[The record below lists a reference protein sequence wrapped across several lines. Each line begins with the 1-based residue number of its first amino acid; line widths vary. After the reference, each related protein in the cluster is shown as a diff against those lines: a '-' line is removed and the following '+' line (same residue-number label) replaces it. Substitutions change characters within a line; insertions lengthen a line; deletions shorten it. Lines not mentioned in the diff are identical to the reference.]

1 MTNRFSNKFLAT
13 VTFCLLFGIG
23 QVFAQAGTGSIAGV
37 VKDTND
43 AIVPNASVK
52 LVSDGTGAERTA
64 TATGDGIFSFN
75 LLQPGKYTI
84 TAGGG
89 NFAEQKLSV
98 EVQVGR
104 TTDANFSLGAGDLTA
119 IVEVSAEGVQT
130 TEVKSDA
137 VLDSTAITNLPIN
150 GRKFQDFATLTPGVQ
165 IDPQRGQLSI
175 SGQRGINTNV
185 NVDGVDYNQPFFGG
199 IRGGERSNAAFTI
212 PQESIREFQVV
223 ASGYSAEF
231 GRSTGGIVN
240 AVTKSGS
247 NDVRGSLFYL
257 YRPEQ
262 LSRPYEYVDRI
273 EETVGFDAVAAPTQN
288 QLGGSIGGP
297 IIKNRLFYFGSVEYQ
312 RFRAPRQVVYG
323 NLRFVDPTL
332 NGGAAAEAFNLYT
345 SFQEPF
351 IQTNDAIALLGKID
365 YQINNNNLLTGR
377 YSFSKNKALNA
388 VSTGETSINPT
399 TNRALST
406 NGTERDRNNTFVSQ
420 LVSTI
425 SANLI
430 NDFRFQ
436 FARED
441 RPRFANSIAPNVSLG
456 GVGEFGTRTF
466 LPTTQ
471 YDERY
476 QFIDGLT
483 IVSGNNTLKVGGE
496 FSNIYANQLFGFNQ
510 QGSYFLG
517 GNAQTAFQDASLT
530 PGVMNDRRFDNTSA
544 NYRQQIGNLAAD
556 YTVKQLAFYA
566 QDTWRVT
573 PNFSLDIGIRA
584 EQQYNP
590 DPQLGNDT
598 LINLVKNA
606 QFPVLGGKGLDPT
619 SISDSGWQY
628 GPRVGF
634 AWDVENNGKSVIRGF
649 GGIFYATTPLLLLAS
664 PVNNFRSPAGDLSV
678 QIPFSTTSLSANN
691 AAGQTAYNNFLAAN
705 PGYVATLAATG
716 IACAPVTTTTAARP
730 CVPNTVYRQFAVA
743 GVNLNTF
750 GLNALPQLTSN
761 QINSIASALGSTL
774 PGLAPIGIEDGFKN
788 PRSVQL
794 GAAYERE
801 FSKGFVAGID
811 FVNINTSRLQRNRE
825 LNLPAPLTIT
835 QIAQSTSGLTDAQ
848 RAQLIALETGRP
860 IFGVSRPT
868 GFPAFFP
875 LRARPVTALGS
886 VQIRESSARSL
897 YTALTLRMRLNRKWG
912 QLNAYYTLSR
922 SLSDDDNERSAG
934 GQDAVN
940 TFNLQDEYNYSR
952 LDRRHQ
958 FVANPVFFLP
968 YGFEVSSTIRLRSG
982 LPVDAIAN
990 ADLNGD
996 GSFNDR
1002 PFEGLGVPFKR
1013 NSFRNRPVYDVDV
1026 RVQKGF
1032 NFTEKQRL
1040 VFSAEFFNIFNL
1052 SNLQYSGSGITAYCS
1067 PTTFNCGGF
1076 SGQTNPN
1083 FLQLR
1088 DSSGSLFTS
1097 NFPAS
1102 QIFQMQLG
1110 ARFYF

>member
-1 MTNRFSNKFLAT
+1 MTNKFSNKFLAT
-13 VTFCLLFGIG
+13 VIFCLLFGIG
-23 QVFAQAGTGSIAGV
+23 QVFAQAGTGGIAGV

-43 AIVPNASVK
+43 AIVPNATVK
-52 LVSDGTGAERTA
+52 LISDATSAERTT

-104 TTDANFSLGAGDLTA
+104 TTDANFNLGAGDVTA

-130 TEVKSDA
+130 TEVRSDA
-137 VLDSTAITNLPIN
+137 ILDDTAITNLPIN

-199 IRGGERSNAAFTI
+199 IRGGERSNSAFTI

-262 LSRPYEYVDRI
+262 LSRPYDYVNRI
-273 EETVGFDAVAAPTQN
+273 EETVGFEAVAAPTQH
-288 QLGGSIGGP
+288 QFGGSIGGP
-297 IIKNRLFYFGSVEYQ
+297 IVKNRLFYFGSVEYQ

-323 NLRFVDPTL
+323 NLSFVDPAL

-436 FARED
+436 YARED
-441 RPRFANSIAPNVSLG
+441 RPRFANEIAPNVSLG

-476 QFIDGLT
+476 QFINGLT
-483 IVSGNNTLKVGGE
+483 IVTGNNTLKVGGE
-496 FSNIYANQLFGFNQ
+496 FSNLYANQLFGFNQ
-510 QGSYFLG
+510 TGAYFLG

-530 PGVMNDRRFDNTSA
+530 PGVTNDRRFDNPSA
-544 NYRQQIGNLAAD
+544 NYRQQIGNLIAD
-556 YTVKQLAFYA
+556 FTVKQLAFYA
-566 QDTWRVT
+566 QDTWRIT
-573 PNFSLDIGIRA
+573 PNFSVDLGIRA

-590 DPQLGNDT
+590 DPQLGNNT
-598 LINLVKNA
+598 LISLVQSA
-606 QFPVLGGKGLDPT
+606 QFPVRNGRGLDPT
-619 SISDSGWQY
+619 SIPDSGWQY

-634 AWDVENNGKSVIRGF
+634 AFDPENNGKSVIRGF
-649 GGIFYATTPLLLLAS
+649 GGIFFATTPLLLLAS

-678 QIPFSTTSLSANN
+678 QIPFSTTSLSASN

-716 IACAPVTTTTAARP
+716 IACAPVATTSAPRP

-750 GLNALPQLTSN
+750 GLNALPQLSSN
-761 QINSIASALGSTL
+761 QINSIASALGSSL
-774 PGLAPIGIEDGFKN
+774 PGLAPIGMEENFKN

-794 GAAYERE
+794 GAGYERE
-801 FSKGFVAGID
+801 FSKGLVAGID

-835 QIAQSTSGLTDAQ
+835 QIAQSATGLTADQ
-848 RAQLIALETGRP
+848 RNQLIALETGRP

-868 GFPAFFP
+868 NFPTFFP
-875 LRARPVTALGS
+875 LRARPVPALGS

-912 QLNAYYTLSR
+912 QINAYYTLSR
-922 SLSDDDNERSAG
+922 SNSDDDNERSAG
-934 GQDAVN
+934 GQDAVD
-940 TFNLQDEYNYSR
+940 TFSLQQEYGASR

-968 YGFEVSSTIRLRSG
+968 YGFEVSSAIRLRSG

-996 GSFNDR
+996 GLFNDR
-1002 PFEGLGVPFKR
+1002 PYEGIGAPFRR
-1013 NSFRNRPVYDVDV
+1013 NAFRNRPVYDVDL

-1032 NFTEKQRL
+1032 KFTERQRI

-1052 SNLQYSGSGITAYCS
+1052 SNLQYSGSTITAYCN
-1067 PTTFNCGGF
+1067 PVTTDCGFNGV
-1076 SGQTNPN
+1076 TNSN

-1088 DSSGSLFTS
+1088 DSSGNLFTS